1 MQTIEKKLANSNVVI
16 GLEGIGYQ
24 YGCVIGFFDDG
35 VQSLEF
41 GVVDFLIVTLGI
53 VVGKVDGRSA
63 PLSWMSSPNSRVSA
77 SGKVSSGP
85 NHWPE

>member
-35 VQSLEF
+35 VQSL
-41 GVVDFLIVTLGI
+41 VQLLILIAKSDLVLE
-53 VVGKVDGRSA
+53 V
-63 PLSWMSSPNSRVSA
+63 L
-77 SGKVSSGP
+77 
-85 NHWPE
+85 